1 MRTEFASWVQV
12 RSQTDADLVFI
23 SGDLGFH
30 SFEPLQENMG
40 ARFINAGVAE
50 QNLVS
55 VAAGLAKK
63 NLRPICYSIAPFL
76 VFRAHEQLRGDI
88 GFHAMNVK
96 IVGNGG
102 GYGYGIMG
110 PSHHAIDDL
119 ASMGALPN
127 FRCFIPFSNEDV
139 HQTCEVMMAHKGP
152 AYLRLGLGQLPSQVP
167 LPTFQPIRR
176 VWTPHGQPRITVAA
190 LGPVGLQALAAI
202 MNGNYSAELFVFSEF
217 PINTLS
223 TEFLTSV
230 RDTHRLAIVEEHI
243 AHGGLGSALALAL
256 LRAGAHPQ
264 IEHLHALGYPD
275 GLYGSQ
281 SYHQTRS
288 GLDEASIARVLERI
302 SRGVD

>member
-1 MRTEFASWVQV
+1 MRTEFASWVQA
-12 RSQTDADLVFI
+12 RSETDSELVFI
-23 SGDLGFH
+23 SGDLGFR
-30 SFEPLQENMG
+30 SFEPLQAGMG

-76 VFRAHEQLRGDI
+76 VFRAYEQLRVDV

-110 PSHHAIDDL
+110 PSHHAIEDL
-119 ASMGALPN
+119 ASVGALPN
-127 FRCFIPFSNEDV
+127 FRCFIPFSDEDV
-139 HQTCEVMMAHKGP
+139 RQACEVMMAHRGP
-152 AYLRLGLGQLPSQVP
+152 SYLRLGLGKLPPLVQLPA
-167 LPTFQPIRR
+167 FEPIRKL
-176 VWTPHGQPRITVAA
+176 WKPQGEPKITVAT
-190 LGPVGLQALAAI
+190 LGPIGLQALTAI
-202 MNGNYSAELFVFSEF
+202 MSSKQSAELFVFSEF
-217 PINTLS
+217 PINSLS
-223 TEFLTSV
+223 SEFLTSV
-230 RDTHRLAIVEEHI
+230 KETNRLLIVEEHI

-256 LRAGAHPQ
+256 LKAGAHPQ

-281 SYHQTRS
+281 RYHQERS
-288 GLDEASIARVLERI
+288 GLDETSITRALERVC
-302 SRGVD
+302 RGVH